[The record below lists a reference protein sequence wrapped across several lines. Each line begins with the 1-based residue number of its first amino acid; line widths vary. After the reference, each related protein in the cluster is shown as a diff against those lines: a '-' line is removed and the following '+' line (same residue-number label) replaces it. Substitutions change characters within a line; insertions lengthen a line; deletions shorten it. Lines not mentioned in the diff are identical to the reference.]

1 MKLVSIVIKTKMNK
15 SLKDEKKYSRK
26 IPREKKINLNYDEL
40 GVKTLVNTVRS
51 F

>member
-1 MKLVSIVIKTKMNK
+1 MNNY
-15 SLKDEKKYSRK
+15 LKDEQKNSIK
-26 IPREKKINLNYDEL
+26 IPREKKIKVNYDEL